1 MRNFGSI
8 KVVAAVVVAGRKAA
22 SRLGRVAAV
31 LALAALMAGLAGP
44 PARAQITIGII
55 GDQTGTANLDQAYAV
70 LKQGVAALRDQ
81 KLDVVLHVGDLVEST
96 DSEDKIRARFAQAT
110 GILGALN
117 VPWYLTAGDHD
128 VNPPGFQQNSTDRSR
143 ETLFKKL
150 YGAINPLAAK
160 NLYYSFDVKGY
171 HMDSAL

>member
-1 MRNFGSI
+1 MSKARALFAAEI
-8 KVVAAVVVAGRKAA
+8 FLVAAATAPLPA
-22 SRLGRVAAV
+22 SAE
-31 LALAALMAGLAGP
+31 P
-44 PARAQITIGII
+44 INIGII
-55 GDQTGTANLDQAYAV
+55 GDQTGTANLDDAYGV
-70 LKQGVAALRDQ
+70 LKQGVAALRNPN
-81 KLDVVLHVGDLVEST
+81 LDVVLHVGDLVEST
-96 DSEDKIRARFAQAT
+96 DTEANIRARFAQAT

-160 NLYYSFDVKGY
+160 NLYYSFDVRAITWIRLY
-171 HMDSAL
+171 RPQISANYQLWNHSG